1 MRPSW
6 RPRAAYSRIFF
17 CAAALMT
24 APTALFG
31 SRQGARPTAQSMSAI
46 VEGYWY
52 NSGTSNGRALIFGGI
67 GARHALGAGRE
78 VTA

>member
-1 MRPSW
+1 MCLSHE
-6 RPRAAYSRIFF
+6 
-17 CAAALMT
+17 
-24 APTALFG
+24 
-31 SRQGARPTAQSMSAI
+31 SMSAI